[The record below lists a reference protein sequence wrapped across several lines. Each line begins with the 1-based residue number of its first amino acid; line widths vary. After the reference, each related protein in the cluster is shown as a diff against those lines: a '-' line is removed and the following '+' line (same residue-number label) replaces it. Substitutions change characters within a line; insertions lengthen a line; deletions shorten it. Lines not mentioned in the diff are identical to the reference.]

1 MTEFVQSK
9 KGKITIAIII
19 LVLLGL
25 IVGMLLVKGPND
37 KDRDGNKVN
46 IETDEPEREVFE
58 KDENT
63 VEETHEDGLTV
74 VEDENADVDSSDFAE
89 FPEVDEDGNVI
100 PSDDKDDDKND
111 NGKDA
116 DKTDNGKD
124 DDKTDD
130 GKDDDK
136 NDDVEGGNVEKPSE
150 AWGPFF

>member
-25 IVGMLLVKGPND
+25 IIGMLLVKGPHD
-37 KDRDGNKVN
+37 KDKDGNKVN

-63 VEETHEDGLTV
+63 VEETHKDGLTV
-74 VEDENADVDSSDFAE
+74 VDDEDADVDSSDFAE

-100 PSDDKDDDKND
+100 PSDDNND
-111 NGKDA
+111 N
-116 DKTDNGKD
+116 DN
-124 DDKTDD
+124 
-130 GKDDDK
+130 
-136 NDDVEGGNVEKPSE
+136 NDNDNNDNDNNDSDNNDNDNNDNDNNGVEGGNVENPKE
-150 AWGPFF
+150 VWGPFF

>member
-25 IVGMLLVKGPND
+25 IIGMLLVKGPHD
-37 KDRDGNKVN
+37 KDKDGNKVN
-46 IETDEPEREVFE
+46 IETGEPEREVFE

-63 VEETHEDGLTV
+63 VEETHKDGLTV
-74 VEDENADVDSSDFAE
+74 VEDENADVDGSDFAE
-89 FPEVDEDGNVI
+89 FPEVDEEGNVI
-100 PSDDKDDDKND
+100 PSDDKAD
-111 NGKDA
+111 
-116 DKTDNGKD
+116 DKTDDKTDDGKD

-136 NDDVEGGNVEKPSE
+136 TDDDKDDDEKDPTGT
-150 AWGPFF
+150 WGPFF

>member
-25 IVGMLLVKGPND
+25 IIGMLLVKGPHD
-37 KDRDGNKVN
+37 KDEDGNKVN

-63 VEETHEDGLTV
+63 VEETHKDGLTV
-74 VEDENADVDSSDFAE
+74 VDDEDADVDSSDFAE

-100 PSDDKDDDKND
+100 PSDDNND
-111 NGKDA
+111 N
-116 DKTDNGKD
+116 DN
-124 DDKTDD
+124 
-130 GKDDDK
+130 
-136 NDDVEGGNVEKPSE
+136 NDNNNNNNNDNDNNGVEGGNVENPKE
-150 AWGPFF
+150 AYGPFF